1 MIVVQPRRRWYAPLP
16 ALPPKALPPS
26 YTVNYSRSMFHKL
39 HADLHERDWLVG
51 VPKVKQHLVHEKGCG
66 KLVPPWRWVGSTR
79 PWNPN
84 LNEHF
89 LFHMQPNDESPG
101 ADVAHNWSCN
111 TPPCDR
117 VHLHFAN
124 QRGSA
129 STTTFDHPR
138 QTPVLVVI
146 LHRKALSSIEKPV

>member
-1 MIVVQPRRRWYAPLP
+1 MFSVATTMYAPLR
-16 ALPPKALPPS
+16 ALPRKLSHRGIPQSIPNS
-26 YTVNYSRSMFHKL
+26 NYCRSMFYKL
-39 HADLHERDWLVG
+39 HGDLHERDWLVG

-66 KLVPPWRWVGSTR
+66 KLVPPSRWVGSTR

-111 TPPCDR
+111 TPPWR
-117 VHLHFAN
+117 RQGWPAPEPLHEWS
-124 QRGSA
+124 RPL
-129 STTTFDHPR
+129 DP
-138 QTPVLVVI
+138 
-146 LHRKALSSIEKPV
+146 SSPHHVTK